1 MVYIRVMYIE
11 YGVPQG
17 SVIRPLLFILYTND
31 IPRCL
36 HHCKTILFADDTTIY
51 LTRAEVQA
59 LYHQVN
65 YDLDILDDWVK
76 ANQLSANPSKTKYI
90 LFSRRDT
97 ASEHDLD
104 LLIDDEKLERVHCTK
119 FLLLLK

>member
-1 MVYIRVMYIE
+1 MHSRVMDIE
-11 YGVPQG
+11 YGVPHG
-17 SVIRPLLFILYTND
+17 SVLETLLFILYTND

-51 LTRAEVQA
+51 LTGAEVQT

-65 YDLDILDDWVK
+65 YDLDILYDWFTT
-76 ANQLSANPSKTKYI
+76 NQLSANPSKTKYI

-97 ASEHDLD
+97 AR
-104 LLIDDEKLERVHCTK
+104 RVT
-119 FLLLLK
+119 